1 VIYNTNVDPR
11 TCYLQGERIYKEA
24 IQVKPPSPADN
35 NSYLSQLSRLRFG
48 KTYAIE
54 WNVKVKDLGMVVYED
69 MPKLLQ
75 YYEDEDCEV
84 E

>member
-1 VIYNTNVDPR
+1 MICNTHVDPR
-11 TCYLQGERIYKEA
+11 RCYLQGERIFKEA
-24 IQVKPPSPADN
+24 IQVEPPIPADG

-54 WNVKVKDLGMVVYED
+54 WNVKVKDLGMVVRED

-75 YYEDEDCEV
+75 YYEDEDREV

>member
-1 VIYNTNVDPR
+1 VICNTHINPSR
-11 TCYLQGERIYKEA
+11 CYLKGERIYKEA
-24 IQVKPPSPADN
+24 IQVEPPYPADN
-35 NSYLSQLSRLRFG
+35 DSYLSQLSRLRFG

-54 WNVKVKDLGMVVYED
+54 WNVKVKDLGMVVPED

>member
-1 VIYNTNVDPR
+1 MICNTHINPSR
-11 TCYLQGERIYKEA
+11 CYLKGERIYKEA
-24 IQVKPPSPADN
+24 IQVEPPYPADN
-35 NSYLSQLSRLRFG
+35 DSYLSQLSRLRFG

-54 WNVKVKDLGMVVYED
+54 WNVKVKDLGMVVPED